1 MGFFNLL
8 ETAFFISLAITFV
21 LIIMLVYHFKTRLV
35 ILEQKCDTMF
45 EIMNNMIKEMK
56 AIQMRCSP
64 TQQPPQVQR
73 PVSGGFPVDFLSML
87 TGGGNGFFPK
97 TAQYEAED
105 DDDDYDDEEEETS
118 EFKKIVVSD
127 TELEDDEEDEHVK
140 VIHIDM
146 NEETVSSD
154 DLPDLE
160 EIDPEDETEESEPE
174 GEPEVKEDTSELRES
189 LDKSSEDY
197 KKMDISYLRTLVIT
211 RGLATDTKKLKKADL
226 VKLLSDE

>member
-21 LIIMLVYHFKTRLV
+21 LIIMLVYHFKTRLMV
-35 ILEQKCDTMF
+35 LEQKCDTMF

-64 TQQPPQVQR
+64 SQQSPQPQVQR
-73 PVSGGFPVDFLSML
+73 PVSGGFPIDFLSML
-87 TGGGNGFFPK
+87 SGGGNGFFPK
-97 TAQYEAED
+97 NAEYEGED
-105 DDDDYDDEEEETS
+105 DDDDDDDEEEDT

-127 TELEDDEEDEHVK
+127 TEVEGDEDDENVK

-146 NEETVSSD
+146 NEEPVNCEE
-154 DLPDLE
+154 LPDLE
-160 EIDPEDETEESEPE
+160 EIDTEESLED
-174 GEPEVKEDTSELRES
+174 GDIEVKEDSSEARES

-211 RGLATDTKKLKKADL
+211 RGLATDTKRLKKADL